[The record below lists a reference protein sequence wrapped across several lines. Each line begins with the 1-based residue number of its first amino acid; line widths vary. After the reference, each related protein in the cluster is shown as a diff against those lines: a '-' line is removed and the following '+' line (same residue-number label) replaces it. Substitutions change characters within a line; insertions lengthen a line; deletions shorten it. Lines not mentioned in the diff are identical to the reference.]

1 MQVRSPYTQESTA
14 MGRGGGGGE
23 RRERERKVV
32 ETTSF
37 LRHAFSVE
45 ETIGYS
51 IR

>member
-14 MGRGGGGGE
+14 MGRE
-23 RRERERKVV
+23 RGAEKERERKVV

-37 LRHAFSVE
+37 LRHAFPVE

-51 IR
+51 IK